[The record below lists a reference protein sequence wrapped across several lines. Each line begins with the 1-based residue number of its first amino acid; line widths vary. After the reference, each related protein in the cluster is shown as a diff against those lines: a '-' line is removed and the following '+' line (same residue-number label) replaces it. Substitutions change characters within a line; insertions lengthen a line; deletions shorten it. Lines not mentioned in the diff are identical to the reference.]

1 MFNLP
6 ANEKR
11 HVQIIKNAIFV
22 TIWEIYLNPKRE
34 IGIKITINA
43 MSKYF
48 KEEKLYSSII
58 LYSFFVLNRLNREKI
73 TPKRIIIGTMKE
85 KL

>member
-1 MFNLP
+1 MKLKNTVKTNIHAKNNTFKLKWFLSMFNLP

-48 KEEKLYSSII
+48 KEEKL
-58 LYSFFVLNRLNREKI
+58 
-73 TPKRIIIGTMKE
+73 
-85 KL
+85 